1 MPARALTI
9 QYSFAVPHNVVPPVS
24 EQSGKP
30 IPTSDSLAFPL
41 KGQGM
46 LDYKDVVA
54 AIQEARAVTGN
65 NIFTP
70 WRDAVGDREKGRDVK
85 KAKTVEDED
94 EGEGDEREGEDMAM

>member
-24 EQSGKP
+24 EPSGKP
-30 IPTSDSLAFPL
+30 VPTSDSLTFPL
-41 KGQGM
+41 KDQGVF
-46 LDYKDVVA
+46 DYKDVVA
-54 AIQEARAVTGN
+54 AIQEARAVTGD

-85 KAKTVEDED
+85 KAKVVEDED
-94 EGEGDEREGEDMAM
+94 EDEEREAENMAM